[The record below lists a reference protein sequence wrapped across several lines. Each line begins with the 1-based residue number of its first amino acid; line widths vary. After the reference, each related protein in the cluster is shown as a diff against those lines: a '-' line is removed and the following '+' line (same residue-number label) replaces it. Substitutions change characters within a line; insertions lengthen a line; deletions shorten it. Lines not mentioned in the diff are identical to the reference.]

1 MNWKNRILSNWSL
14 MRVIRLVLAGVV
26 LTEAFRSNEV
36 ILGLLGVILLTQS
49 VLNVGCCGS
58 SGCDID
64 HAANKPRSS
73 EKSIEE
79 VTFSEVTKN

>member
-1 MNWKNRILSNWSL
+1 MNWKNRIFKNWGL
-14 MRVIRLVLAGVV
+14 MRLIRLVLAGVV
-26 LTEAFRSNEV
+26 LAEAWKSNEA
-36 ILGLLGVILLTQS
+36 ILGLLGIVLLAQS

-64 HAANKPRSS
+64 HAANKPRSF
-73 EKSIEE
+73 EKTQKE

>member
-1 MNWKNRILSNWSL
+1 MYWKNRILKNWGL

-36 ILGLLGVILLTQS
+36 ILGLLGVILLSQS

-58 SGCDID
+58 SGCDIG
-64 HAANKPRSS
+64 HNTKKSASY
-73 EKSIEE
+73 EKTLDD
-79 VTFSEVTKN
+79 VTFTEVTKN